1 MKNKILLFLLLFSFL
16 SESYSQADFKLKKDT
31 LGCFLNT
38 DDNALIYELDLA
50 RQDKKLTS
58 KLFRANNLTLAYN
71 VTMLGWLLVVPESIS
86 KWDIEAKFNIP
97 AIKKQYISSYTKPP
111 IIDDDMLI
119 VNYFGHPYQ
128 GAYYYNTMRSQGS
141 TVLESTLF
149 CFGQSLLWE
158 YGYEAGMEQ
167 PSIQD
172 LITTPVLGA
181 ISGELIHR
189 ATLKM
194 GRGGYK
200 WYEKVF
206 VCIFNPSFALNNKLK
221 PYVAY

>member
-1 MKNKILLFLLLFSFL
+1 MKNKILLFLMLFSVFP
-16 SESYSQADFKLKKDT
+16 ESYSQVVFNFEKDSSDGFLSSDKK
-31 LGCFLNT
+31 
-38 DDNALIYELDLA
+38 ALIYEFDLA